1 MEWVFARWLTFV
13 ATALVIGVCAI
24 GIAVLPRTAVHAD
37 LRHLLAR
44 DTVRVGVV
52 ACLAMIPAS
61 ILRLTDQLLA
71 LRSPGDP
78 ILAGLGALLGSTMW
92 GTGFLWQ
99 GASLG
104 LALVAFTLIA
114 SRPTSNVGWA
124 LAALG
129 ALGLGVTPALQG
141 HAVGN
146 ESNTVVALFADALH
160 VLGAG
165 LWIGGIAVIGWLGIA
180 VPGADGVVHPDRV
193 AMAETRLRL
202 LVPLVPQIALSGAF
216 VLATSGVVSSVLNLR
231 EVRDLWSSDW
241 GRHVLLKA
249 IIVLGIA
256 SLGAINWR
264 RLGPRLDE
272 HGVTQTLRRS
282 LLIELG
288 AAALVLVVTAL
299 LVVTPLP
306 GE

>member
-1 MEWVFARWLTFV
+1 MEWVFARWLTFA
-13 ATALVIGVCAI
+13 ATVLVIGVCAI
-24 GIAVLPRTAVHAD
+24 GVAVLPRTSVHTD
-37 LRHLLAR
+37 VRRLLAR
-44 DTVRVGVV
+44 DAVRVGVA
-52 ACLAMIPAS
+52 ACLAMFPAS

-78 ILAGLGALLGSTMW
+78 IVAGLGALLGSTMW

-99 GASLG
+99 LASLT
-104 LALVAFTLIA
+104 LALVSFTLVA
-114 SRPTSNVGWA
+114 RHPTSSGWWG
-124 LAALG
+124 LAVLG

-146 ESNTVVALFADALH
+146 ETNTVVALVTDALH

-180 VPGADGVVHPDRV
+180 VPNAEGVVHPTRASD
-193 AMAETRLRL
+193 AETRLRL
-202 LVPLVPQIALSGAF
+202 LVPLVPRVALSGAA
-216 VLATSGVVSSVLNLR
+216 VLTSSGVVASVLNLR
-231 EVRDLWSSDW
+231 DVRDLWSSDW
-241 GRHVLLKA
+241 GRYVLLKA
-249 IIVLGIA
+249 ILVVFIA

-264 RLGPRLDE
+264 RLGPRLHED
-272 HGVTQTLRRS
+272 GVGQTLRRS
-282 LLIELG
+282 LLIEL
-288 AAALVLVVTAL
+288 AAAAIVLVVTAL